1 MERPTQY
8 ARTSDGVKIAFT
20 TKGKGTPY
28 VEMPPIP
35 FCHGA
40 GPAEIPEWQAWD
52 EALSQR
58 GMLVMYDPRGTGM
71 SDRDVA
77 DYSLEGWILDID
89 AVVDELK
96 LETFVLF
103 APDSLAAPAA
113 IAYAAERTD
122 RVSHLVLWQAH
133 THVRHIVNEPGF
145 ATVLELIDRDW
156 KLFSEVLVLW
166 LEGALPPEIAQRE
179 ASMIRELH
187 TADGL
192 RAAFRA
198 GVDVDVTD
206 LLSRVTSPTLVL
218 HRRDGRQPL
227 SEAMQVASGIPNAG
241 LTMIEG
247 SAFGW
252 ALEHPEAV
260 LQALDEFVGWGVKP
274 EGNPGSS
281 GLSPRER
288 EVLSL
293 LAGGDSTR
301 EISTKLVLTVRTVE
315 RHISNIY
322 RKIGAHNR
330 AQATAYALD
339 NGLIDHS

>member
-1 MERPTQY
+1 MERPTQF
-8 ARTSDGVKIAFT
+8 ASTSDGVQIAFT
-20 TKGKGTPY
+20 TKGKGTAF

-52 EALSQR
+52 DAVSQR
-58 GMLVMYDPRGTGM
+58 GMLVMYDCRGTGM
-71 SDRDVA
+71 SDREVA
-77 DYSLEGWILDID
+77 DYSLDAWVRDIE
-89 AVVDELK
+89 AVVDALG

-113 IAYAAERTD
+113 IAYAVQNSD

-133 THVRHIVNEPGF
+133 AHVRHITEEPGF

-166 LEGALPPEIAQRE
+166 LEGPLPPETAQRE
-179 ASMIRELH
+179 AAMIRELH

-192 RAAFRA
+192 KAAFRA
-198 GVDVDVTD
+198 AASIDVTG
-206 LLSRVTSPTLVL
+206 LLSQVKTPTLVL
-218 HRRDGRQPL
+218 HRRDGRQSL
-227 SEAMQVASGIPNAG
+227 TDSMTVASAIPDASF
-241 LTMIEG
+241 TVVDG

-252 ALEHPEAV
+252 ALQHPEAV
-260 LQALDEFVGWGVKP
+260 LQALDEFVGWTSGP
-274 EGNPGSS
+274 ERGSRAA

-293 LAGGDSTR
+293 LARGLSSR
-301 EISTKLVLTVRTVE
+301 EISAQLVLTVRTVE

-322 RKIGAHNR
+322 RKIGARNR
-330 AQATAYALD
+330 AQATAFALD
-339 NGLIDHS
+339 NGFVEHS